1 MIPVYRSTLVMVK
14 EATLSLYVK
23 REEPDIVVEDMEEI
37 VTVVMDI
44 SQTAEKKVQAIL
56 IAVSSTQLKNT
67 SESLH
72 CSFSSQWR

>member
-1 MIPVYRSTLVMVK
+1 MVK